1 MNFDALTLTNSHVY
15 YTKMKQII
23 KKIILLIL
31 SFSLLSIFCVIAV
44 LWAFS
49 NNLPDYKFLKSYK
62 PPVSSKV
69 YSGNGELVND
79 FSTEKRIFVPYNAI
93 SEKVINSFLSAEDKN
108 FYSHPG
114 IDARGVLRAIINNIS
129 NIVSSKRLEGASTI
143 TQQVAKNFLL
153 TNEVSLNRKI
163 KEAILAFRIERAL
176 SKERILELYLNQIY
190 LGGGAYGVASASLEY
205 FNKSISEL
213 DYAEAA
219 LLAALPKAPSRYNP
233 YKNMELAKFRRNLVL
248 KNLLENN
255 YINENKYK
263 KFINS
268 KIILKKRKKTFT
280 EDTSYYVEDIRKN
293 VVDQL
298 GFEKV
303 YKQGLNISTP
313 IDLSL
318 QKIAIKSLRKG
329 LISYDKRKGWRGP
342 LLRNQKLNNWKNK
355 LDKLRLE
362 KSINWELAIIKK
374 IDKFFIEIET
384 ENELIGIIKYENISW
399 IKKEFDEILKI
410 GDIIYVENIDKDT
423 YSLKQLPKVNGGI
436 VVMDPFT
443 GRVLALSGGFSFKKS
458 EFNRATQA
466 LRQPGSAFKPFIYAL
481 ALENGYTPSTLILDA
496 PLVLEQGID
505 LKMWKPENYG
515 KKFYGPSTLRMGLE
529 KSRNL
534 MTVRIAQDLGLKKI
548 VNFSKQL
555 GIYENPNELLSISL
569 GSAETTLLKLTS
581 AYSSFVNGGK
591 LVKPIMIDR
600 IQDSEGNTIL
610 NNEKRKCV
618 NCDEIS
624 FLSKDFPKI
633 EDDFLQ
639 IFSPQTAYQMTS
651 ILEGT
656 IQNGT
661 GKKLK
666 KLNLDL
672 GGKTG
677 TTNGNTDTWFIG
689 FTSKLAIGV
698 YVGSDNPKSLG
709 RYETGAKT
717 ALPIFGNFVKNA
729 VKKEDARP
737 FKVADNILMK
747 VIDPVTGKIAEKESK
762 TTIIEAYKNNQIN
775 NTSSKDINNRLKN
788 NNILKFY

>member
-1 MNFDALTLTNSHVY
+1 MHR
-15 YTKMKQII
+15 II
-23 KKIILLIL
+23 KNIFILIF
-31 SFSLLSIFCVIAV
+31 SFGLLSAFSVIAV

-69 YSGNGELVND
+69 YSGDGELVND

-114 IDARGVLRAIINNIS
+114 VDAKGVLRAIINNIS
-129 NIVSSKRLEGASTI
+129 NIASSRRLEGASTI

-163 KEAILAFRIERAL
+163 KEAILAFRIERVL

-205 FNKSISEL
+205 FDKSISEL
-213 DYAEAA
+213 NYDEAA

-233 YKNMELAKFRRNLVL
+233 YKDIELAKFRRDLVL
-248 KNLLENN
+248 DNLYENN
-255 YINENKYK
+255 YINKIEYQE
-263 KFINS
+263 FIN
-268 KIILKKRKKTFT
+268 KEIILKKRKKTLT

-293 VVDQL
+293 VVELL
-298 GFEKV
+298 GFDKV
-303 YKQGLNISTP
+303 YKQGLNINTP
-313 IDLSL
+313 INLSL
-318 QKIAIKSLRKG
+318 QKIAIESLREG
-329 LISYDKRKGWRGP
+329 LIVYDKRKGWRGP
-342 LLRNQKLNNWKNK
+342 LQNTKNLDNWKDK
-355 LDKLRLE
+355 LDKFRLE
-362 KSINWELAIIKK
+362 KSINWKLAIVKK
-374 IDKFFIEIET
+374 INKFSIEIET
-384 ENELIGIIKYENISW
+384 ENRLSGVVKYENISW
-399 IKKEFDEILKI
+399 IKKEFNEILTI
-410 GDIIYVENIDKDT
+410 GDIIYVENINNNIF
-423 YSLKQLPKVNGGI
+423 SLRQLPLVNGGI

-466 LRQPGSAFKPFIYAL
+466 SRQPGSAFKPFIYAL
-481 ALENGYTPSTLILDA
+481 ALENNYTPSTLILDA
-496 PLVLEQGID
+496 PLVLEQGYD

-555 GIYENPNELLSISL
+555 GIYDNPSELLSISL

-600 IQDSEGNTIL
+600 IQDSEGITIV
-610 NNEKRKCV
+610 NNEKRKCI
-618 NCDEIS
+618 NCDQIS
-624 FLSKDFPKI
+624 FLSKNYPVI
-633 EDDFLQ
+633 EDEFFQ

-651 ILEGT
+651 ILEGAV
-656 IQNGT
+656 QNGT

-666 KLNLDL
+666 DLNLNL

-717 ALPIFGNFVKNA
+717 ALPIFKNFVKNA

-737 FKVADNILMK
+737 FKVADNILMR
-747 VIDPVTGKIAEKESK
+747 VIDPLTGKKAESESK
-762 TTIIEAYKNNQIN
+762 LSIIEAYKNTETDSILN
-775 NTSSKDINNRLKN
+775 KDINNRLKN
-788 NNILKFY
+788 NNILRFY

>member
-1 MNFDALTLTNSHVY
+1 MY
-15 YTKMKQII
+15 RII
-23 KKIILLIL
+23 KNIFILIICLG
-31 SFSLLSIFCVIAV
+31 LLSGFSVLAV

-49 NNLPDYKFLKSYK
+49 NNLPDYKFLKGYK
-62 PPVSSKV
+62 PSVSSKV
-69 YSGNGELVND
+69 YSGDGELVND

-114 IDARGVLRAIINNIS
+114 VDAKGVLRAVINNIS
-129 NIVSSKRLEGASTI
+129 NIASSRRLEGASTI

-205 FNKSISEL
+205 FDKSISEL
-213 DYAEAA
+213 NYDEAA

-233 YKNMELAKFRRNLVL
+233 YKNILLAKFRRDLVL
-248 KNLLENN
+248 KNLYENN
-255 YINENKYK
+255 YINKIEYEDFTNK
-263 KFINS
+263 

-280 EDTSYYVEDIRKN
+280 EDTSYYVEDIRKD

-298 GFEKV
+298 GFDKV
-303 YKQGLNISTP
+303 YKEGLNISTP
-313 IDLSL
+313 INLSL
-318 QKIAIKSLRKG
+318 QKIAIESLRKG
-329 LISYDKRKGWRGP
+329 LISYDIRKGWRGP
-342 LLRNQKLNNWKNK
+342 LMREIKIKNWQEKINNLK
-355 LDKLRLE
+355 LE
-362 KSINWELAIIKK
+362 KSINWNLAIIKK
-374 IDKFFIEIET
+374 VNKFSVEIET
-384 ENELIGIIKYENISW
+384 EYGSNGIIEYENISW
-399 IKKEFDEILKI
+399 IKKEFNEILKV
-410 GDIIYVENIDKDT
+410 GDIIYVENLDDKIFA
-423 YSLKQLPKVNGGI
+423 LRQLPLVNGGI

-496 PLVLEQGID
+496 PLVLEQGYD

-555 GIYENPNELLSISL
+555 GIYNNPSELLSISL

-618 NCDEIS
+618 NCDQIS
-624 FLSKDFPKI
+624 YLSKNYPII
-633 EDDFLQ
+633 EDKFLQ
-639 IFSPQTAYQMTS
+639 IFSPQTAYQMIS
-651 ILEGT
+651 ILEGAV
-656 IQNGT
+656 QNGT
-661 GKKLK
+661 GKNLK
-666 KLNLDL
+666 DLNLDL
-672 GGKTG
+672 AGKTG

-717 ALPIFGNFVKNA
+717 ALPIFKSFVKKA
-729 VKKEDARP
+729 VKKNDARP
-737 FKVADNILMK
+737 FKVASDILLK
-747 VIDPVTGKIAEKESK
+747 VIDPITGLKADSSSK
-762 TTIIEAYKNNQIN
+762 SSIIEVYKSTQMDILLN
-775 NTSSKDINNRLKN
+775 KDINNRKKN
-788 NNILKFY
+788 YNILKFY

>member
-1 MNFDALTLTNSHVY
+1 MHR
-15 YTKMKQII
+15 II
-23 KKIILLIL
+23 KNIFILIL
-31 SFSLLSIFCVIAV
+31 SFGLLSALSVLAV

-62 PPVSSKV
+62 PSVSSKV
-69 YSGNGELVND
+69 YSGDGELVND

-114 IDARGVLRAIINNIS
+114 VDAKGVLRAVINNIS
-129 NIVSSKRLEGASTI
+129 NIASSRRLEGASTI

-153 TNEVSLNRKI
+153 TNEMSLNRKI
-163 KEAILAFRIERAL
+163 KEAILAFRIERVL

-205 FNKSISEL
+205 FDKSISEL
-213 DYAEAA
+213 NYDEAA

-233 YKNMELAKFRRNLVL
+233 YKDIVLAKFRRDLVL
-248 KNLLENN
+248 KNLYENN
-255 YINENKYK
+255 YINKIQYKEFVNK
-263 KFINS
+263 

-280 EDTSYYVEDIRKN
+280 EDTSYYVEDIRKD

-298 GFEKV
+298 GFDKV

-313 IDLSL
+313 INLSL
-318 QKIAIKSLRKG
+318 QKIAIESLREG

-342 LLRNQKLNNWKNK
+342 LLRGKNLNSWKNK
-355 LDKLRLE
+355 LDKFRLE
-362 KSINWELAIIKK
+362 KSINWNLAIVKK
-374 IDKFFIEIET
+374 IDKFSIEIET
-384 ENELIGIIKYENISW
+384 ENELRGIIKYENISW
-399 IKKEFDEILKI
+399 VKKEFNEILKI
-410 GDIIYVENIDKDT
+410 GDIIYVEKLNENIFT
-423 YSLKQLPKVNGGI
+423 LRQLPLANGGI

-496 PLVLEQGID
+496 PLVLEQGYD

-555 GIYENPNELLSISL
+555 GIYDNPSELLSISL
-569 GSAETTLLKLTS
+569 GSAETTLLKLTT
-581 AYSSFVNGGK
+581 AYSSFINGGK

-600 IQDSEGNTIL
+600 IQDSEGSTIF

-618 NCDEIS
+618 NCDQIS
-624 FLSKDFPKI
+624 FLSKNYPEIKDEFP
-633 EDDFLQ
+633 Q

-656 IQNGT
+656 VQNGT
-661 GKKLK
+661 GKNLK
-666 KLNLDL
+666 DLNLDL
-672 GGKTG
+672 AGKTG
-677 TTNGNTDTWFIG
+677 TTNGNTDTWFVG

-698 YVGSDNPKSLG
+698 YVGWDNPKSLG

-717 ALPIFGNFVKNA
+717 ALPIFKSFIKNA

-737 FKVADNILMK
+737 FKVADNILMRL
-747 VIDPVTGKIAEKESK
+747 IDSRTGEKALTESK
-762 TTIIEAYKNNQIN
+762 STIIEVYKNTEID
-775 NTSSKDINNRLKN
+775 NTLNKDINNRLKN
-788 NNILKFY
+788 DNILKFY